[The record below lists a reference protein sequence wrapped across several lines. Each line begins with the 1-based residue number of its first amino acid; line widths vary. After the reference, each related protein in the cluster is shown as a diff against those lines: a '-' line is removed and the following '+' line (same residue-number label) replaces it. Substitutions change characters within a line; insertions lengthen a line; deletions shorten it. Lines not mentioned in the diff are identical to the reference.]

1 MKRQVLF
8 IHGGGPGAYEADKEL
23 AASLQDELGAAY
35 DVRCP
40 AMPNENSP
48 EYAAWKE
55 EIEQE
60 LATLGGEVILVGHSL
75 GALILLKYVSE
86 SGVEKPIEGLF
97 LVATPYV
104 GTGGWEFE
112 ENVLR
117 EDFAAEL
124 LLRLPVFLYHSHDDE
139 VVPFAH
145 LALYEAKLPKATI
158 HELDGRG
165 HQFNNDLSEVARDI
179 KSL

>member
-8 IHGGGPGAYEADKEL
+8 IHGGGQGAYEADKEL
-23 AASLQDELGAAY
+23 AANLRDELGAAY
-35 DVRCP
+35 HVRCP
-40 AMPNENSP
+40 EMPDEQSP
-48 EYAAWKE
+48 EYEAWKE
-55 EIEQE
+55 KIEQE
-60 LATLGGEVILVGHSL
+60 LAALDGEVILVGHSL
-75 GALILLKYVSE
+75 GALILMKYVSE
-86 SGVEKPIEGLF
+86 EGVEKPVAGLF

-112 ENVLR
+112 EDALR
-117 EDFAAEL
+117 ENFAAEL
-124 LLRLPVFLYHSHDDE
+124 PLRLPVFLYHSHDDE